1 MITHFIPPPTIY
13 VSTSIHSL
21 PISHLSSPHLL
32 STHCPPYFPL
42 QEQTKTFFR
51 CRRITSGRRGGIR
64 KMKRTL
70 PCLPS
75 RNGTYSTTN
84 LCLVLNL
91 LFITCLLSCTQG
103 YGSGGAL
110 FQLSIL
116 HSTQGT
122 QNLAQFQGLMFPHF
136 ITCSIKS
143 WGHEILGM
151 SLPRTPFLFFMY
163 GNMHLSIS
171 LHFPPAFHL

>member
-1 MITHFIPPPTIY
+1 MFPPHPTPCLSHISPPHIY
-13 VSTSIHSL
+13 L
-21 PISHLSSPHLL
+21 F
-32 STHCPPYFPL
+32 STHAQPYFPL

-51 CRRITSGRRGGIR
+51 CRRITSGKGGGIR
-64 KMKRTL
+64 KMKKTL

-75 RNGTYSTTN
+75 RNGTYSTTI

-103 YGSGGAL
+103 YGSGGAI

-122 QNLAQFQGLMFPHF
+122 QNLAQFSESHIPRFHHLQYR
-136 ITCSIKS
+136 K
-143 WGHEILGM
+143 LG
-151 SLPRTPFLFFMY
+151 
-163 GNMHLSIS
+163 
-171 LHFPPAFHL
+171 A

>member
-1 MITHFIPPPTIY
+1 MFPPHPTPCQSHISPPHIY
-13 VSTSIHSL
+13 L
-21 PISHLSSPHLL
+21 F
-32 STHCPPYFPL
+32 STHAQPDFPL
-42 QEQTKTFFR
+42 LEQTKTFFR
-51 CRRITSGRRGGIR
+51 SRKITSGRRGGIR

-84 LCLVLNL
+84 LCIVPNL

-103 YGSGGAL
+103 YGSGGAI

-122 QNLAQFQGLMFPHF
+122 QNLAQFLESHV
-136 ITCSIKS
+136 
-143 WGHEILGM
+143 
-151 SLPRTPFLFFMY
+151 PRFH
-163 GNMHLSIS
+163 HLQY
-171 LHFPPAFHL
+171 